1 MSKCTGLLAVIILF
15 ATVSLVN
22 GEVIPP
28 DSDRWQF
35 SGDGVKQ
42 VDYKGQ
48 QALYLPAGEMAVIKD
63 ADFGNGIIEYDV
75 ALPDARGFM
84 GVMWRIQDEQNFEEF
99 YMRPHQ
105 SGNPDASQYTPV
117 YNNVSGWQL
126 YYGDSYSVRY
136 RYPFG
141 EWLHVK
147 MLVSGT
153 FSEIYLNNAKEP
165 SLTFTLKRGTK
176 SGKVGIRSVG
186 SPVFK
191 LTGAHFAYFSFTP
204 QESVRLQ
211 GKAVADSAPV
221 GTIMHWHVSSTFGGN
236 VLDGKMKLE
245 PSDYNSLQWDSL
257 DSEATGVTNFA
268 LLRQKTRKQNT
279 VFAKIVVSSDTAQ
292 IKQMDFGFSDRVK
305 VYLNNSLL
313 FSANDT
319 YSSRD
324 YRFLGTMGYYDS
336 LYLPL
341 EKGENVVYL
350 AVSERFGGW
359 GVQAKFQDMTGIKI
373 NNR

>member
-1 MSKCTGLLAVIILF
+1 MSKFTVLLTATILL
-15 ATVSLVN
+15 ATVSLAN
-22 GEVIPP
+22 GETIPP
-28 DSDRWQF
+28 DSSRWQF
-35 SGDGVKQ
+35 SGDGAKQ
-42 VDYKGQ
+42 VTYKGQ
-48 QALYLPAGEMAVIKD
+48 QALYLPAGEVAIVKG

-84 GVMWRIQDEQNFEEF
+84 GVMWRIQDDQNFEEF

-136 RYPFG
+136 KYPFG

-147 MLVSGT
+147 MLVSGA
-153 FSEIYLNNAKEP
+153 FAEIYLNNAKEP

-176 SGKVGIRSVG
+176 AGKVGLRSVG
-186 SPVFK
+186 SPIFE
-191 LTGAHFAYFSFTP
+191 LAGAHFANFSFTQ
-204 QESVRLQ
+204 QESVQLI
-211 GKAVADSAPV
+211 GKAVADSAPA
-221 GTIMHWHVSSTFGGN
+221 GTIMHWQVSAAFGAN
-236 VLDGKMKLE
+236 VLNGKMTLD
-245 PSDYNSLQWDSL
+245 PSEYNSLQWDPL
-257 DSEATGVTNFA
+257 NSEATGVTNFA

-279 VFAKIVVSSDTAQ
+279 VFAKIVISSDTAQ
-292 IKQMDFGFSDRVK
+292 IKQMDFGFSDRIK
-305 VYLNNSLL
+305 VYLNNNLL

-336 LYLPL
+336 LFLPL
-341 EKGENVVYL
+341 QKGENTILL

-359 GVQAKFQDMTGIKI
+359 GVQAKFKNSTGIQIKD
-373 NNR
+373 N